1 MQASLEDLSL
11 VLGEVAIFRG
21 LPAAVTT
28 ELARSVQ
35 ILSLPKGTPVY
46 AAGER
51 PKALYHVMSGHL
63 KVAVSSPEGGEKV
76 IEILSPNQMFG
87 VAELFGDASYVS
99 SVETVSPVVLLSIG
113 REGVFRAIEQ
123 DPCVSR
129 RMLAALA
136 QRQSS
141 IEREI
146 AADCFQS
153 GSAKV
158 VDYLCRLAG
167 PMLGAGQDVVL
178 ELEIPK
184 HVLAARLGFT
194 PETLSRIFRELADAG
209 EIHVHGKQVTL
220 FQVFCRRHCAGRRAA
235 APAAR
240 TTGRSGRVEGGGL
253 FERPGRGSGFG
264 AFA

>member
-11 VLGEVAIFRG
+11 MLGEVAIFRG
-21 LPAAVTT
+21 LSAAVTA
-28 ELARSVQ
+28 EVARSVQ
-35 ILSLPKGTPVY
+35 ILSLPKGAPVY
-46 AAGER
+46 AAGDR
-51 PKALYHVMSGHL
+51 PKVLYHVMSGHL

-76 IEILSPNQMFG
+76 IEILSPNQLFG

-99 SVETVSPVVLLSIG
+99 SVEAVTPVVALAIG
-113 REGVFRAIEQ
+113 RDAILRAIEQ

-167 PMLGAGQDVVL
+167 PSLGAGQDVVL

-220 FQVFCRRHCAGRRAA
+220 YQAFCRRHCAERRAA
-235 APAAR
+235 VAPAAR
-240 TTGRSGRVEGGGL
+240 PSRSSP
-253 FERPGRGSGFG
+253 FERPGRSGGYG

>member
-21 LPAAVTT
+21 LSAAVTA

-35 ILSLPKGTPVY
+35 ILSLPKGARVY

-51 PKALYHVMSGHL
+51 PRALYHVMSGHL

-76 IEILSPNQMFG
+76 IEILCPNQVFG

-99 SVETVSPVVLLSIG
+99 SVDTVSPVVLLAIG
-113 REGVFRAIEQ
+113 RDGVFRAMEQ

-167 PMLGAGQDVVL
+167 PLLGQGQDVVL
-178 ELEIPK
+178 SLEIPK

-209 EIHVHGKQVTL
+209 EIHVHGKEVTL
-220 FQVFCRRHCAGRRAA
+220 FQAFCRRHCAERRSAV
-235 APAAR
+235 PAVR
-240 TTGRSGRVEGGGL
+240 PGPSGRVDGGL
-253 FERPGRGSGFG
+253 FERPGRAGGFG

>member
-21 LPAAVTT
+21 LSAAVTA
-28 ELARSVQ
+28 EVARSVQ
-35 ILSLPKGTPVY
+35 ILSLPKGAPVY

-76 IEILSPNQMFG
+76 IEILSPNQLFG

-99 SVETVSPVVLLSIG
+99 SVEAVTPVVALAIG
-113 REGVFRAIEQ
+113 RDAILRAIEQ

-167 PMLGAGQDVVL
+167 PSLGAGQDVVL

-220 FQVFCRRHCAGRRAA
+220 FQAFCRHHA
-235 APAAR
+235 APRRPAAQAV
-240 TTGRSGRVEGGGL
+240 RSGRVEAGR
-253 FERPGRGSGFG
+253 FERPGRLGGFG

>member
-21 LPAAVTT
+21 LPAAVTA
-28 ELARSVQ
+28 EVARSVQ
-35 ILSLPKGTPVY
+35 ILSLPKGARVY
-46 AAGER
+46 ACGER

-76 IEILSPNQMFG
+76 IEILSPNQLFG

-99 SVETVSPVVLLSIG
+99 SVETVSPVVALAIG
-113 REGVFRAIEQ
+113 RDAVLRAIEQ

-167 PMLGAGQDVVL
+167 PMLGDGHDVVL

-194 PETLSRIFRELADAG
+194 PETLSRIFHELSDMG
-209 EIHVHGKQVTL
+209 LISVHGKHIVI
-220 FQVFCRRHCAGRRAA
+220 HDI
-235 APAAR
+235 AR
-240 TTGRSGRVEGGGL
+240 LAEHD
-253 FERPGRGSGFG
+253 
-264 AFA
+264 

>member
-21 LPAAVTT
+21 LSAAVTA
-28 ELARSVQ
+28 EVARSVQ
-35 ILSLPKGTPVY
+35 ILSLPKGAPVY

-76 IEILSPNQMFG
+76 IEILSPNQLFG

-99 SVETVSPVVLLSIG
+99 SVETVSPVVALAIG
-113 REGVFRAIEQ
+113 RDAVLRAIEQ

-167 PMLGAGQDVVL
+167 PSLGAGQDVVL

-184 HVLAARLGFT
+184 HVLAARLGFS
-194 PETLSRIFRELADAG
+194 PETMSRIFRELADAG
-209 EIHVHGKQVTL
+209 DIHVHGKQVTL
-220 FQVFCRRHCAGRRAA
+220 FQAFCRRHCTERRAA
-235 APAAR
+235 VAPAAR
-240 TTGRSGRVEGGGL
+240 PSRSSP
-253 FERPGRGSGFG
+253 FERPGRSGGYG

>member
-21 LPAAVTT
+21 LPAAVTA
-28 ELARSVQ
+28 EVARSVQ
-35 ILSLPKGTPVY
+35 ILSLPKGAPVY

-76 IEILSPNQMFG
+76 IEILSPNQLFG

-99 SVETVSPVVLLSIG
+99 SVETVSPVVALAIG
-113 REGVFRAIEQ
+113 RDAVLRAIEQ

-167 PMLGAGQDVVL
+167 PSLGAGLHPRDPV
-178 ELEIPK
+178 
-184 HVLAARLGFT
+184 
-194 PETLSRIFRELADAG
+194 ADLPRA
-209 EIHVHGKQVTL
+209 
-220 FQVFCRRHCAGRRAA
+220 CRRRRHPRARQAGDPLPGLLPPPLHRAA
-235 APAAR
+235 SRGGSRRQAEPQQPVRKAGPV
-240 TTGRSGRVEGGGL
+240 GRLRRVCLSLSFNFSSEV
-253 FERPGRGSGFG
+253 P
-264 AFA
+264 

>member
-1 MQASLEDLSL
+1 L

-21 LPAAVTT
+21 LSAAVTA
-28 ELARSVQ
+28 EVARSVQ
-35 ILSLPKGTPVY
+35 ILSLPKGVPVY

-76 IEILSPNQMFG
+76 IEILSPNQLFG

-99 SVETVSPVVLLSIG
+99 SVETVSPVVALAIG
-113 REGVFRAIEQ
+113 RDAVLRAIEQ

-167 PMLGAGQDVVL
+167 PSLGAGQDVVL

-209 EIHVHGKQVTL
+209 DIHVHGKQVTL
-220 FQVFCRRHCAGRRAA
+220 FQAFCRRHCTERRAA
-235 APAAR
+235 VAPAAR
-240 TTGRSGRVEGGGL
+240 PSRSSP
-253 FERPGRGSGFG
+253 FERPGRSGGYG

>member
-21 LPAAVTT
+21 LPAAVTA
-28 ELARSVQ
+28 EVARSVQ
-35 ILSLPKGTPVY
+35 ILSLPKGAPVY

-76 IEILSPNQMFG
+76 IEILSPNQLFG

-99 SVETVSPVVLLSIG
+99 SVETVSPVVALAIG
-113 REGVFRAIEQ
+113 RDAVLRAIEQ

-158 VDYLCRLAG
+158 VDYLWPKTTSACPATARPA
-167 PMLGAGQDVVL
+167 PACPRAWGAG
-178 ELEIPK
+178 
-184 HVLAARLGFT
+184 
-194 PETLSRIFRELADAG
+194 
-209 EIHVHGKQVTL
+209 
-220 FQVFCRRHCAGRRAA
+220 
-235 APAAR
+235 
-240 TTGRSGRVEGGGL
+240 
-253 FERPGRGSGFG
+253 
-264 AFA
+264 